1 MTVNKAKQRMLE
13 GKPAIGAEVGLGS
26 PLSAELISPLGFDF
40 VLVDTQHGVWA
51 DESAMLAFRAIGLGP
66 AVPMAR
72 VRSNDFGLIGRLL
85 DMGCMGIVVPMVNN
99 ADEAEA
105 AFDIIMSGQATDAQ
119 IGAFLMALRVR
130 GETVDE
136 ITGAVRT
143 MRAKALAV
151 EAPEGAIDVVGTGGD
166 GSGTYNISTAAA
178 IVVAACG
185 VPVAKHG
192 NKALSSKSG
201 AADVLAAL
209 GVNLDADLGLVEK
222 SIAEAGIGFMMAPRH
237 HSAMKYVGPARVEMG
252 TRTLFN
258 LLGPLS
264 NPAGVKRQFTGVF
277 AKDWVEPLAQV
288 LNNLGCEAAWVVHGA
303 DGLDEMT
310 TTGASFVA
318 QLKDGEITTFEVTPD
333 DAGLAEAK
341 PEDLKGGD
349 AATNAA
355 ALNAV
360 LNGDPG
366 PYRDVVVYNA
376 AGALIVAGK
385 AEDLKQGGALAA
397 AAIDG
402 GKAKGSLEKMIAIS
416 NEAGP

>member
-1 MTVNKAKQRMLE
+1 MSDELKPLIAK
-13 GKPAIGAEVGLGS
+13 V
-26 PLSAELISPLGFDF
+26 
-40 VLVDTQHGVWA
+40 A
-51 DESAMLAFRAIGLGP
+51 DGNSLT
-66 AVPMAR
+66 
-72 VRSNDFGLIGRLL
+72 
-85 DMGCMGIVVPMVNN
+85 

-105 AFDIIMSGQATDAQ
+105 AFTIIMSGQATEAQ

-136 ITGAVRT
+136 ITGAVRA

-151 EAPEGAIDVVGTGGD
+151 KAPEGAIDVVGTGGD

-178 IVVAACG
+178 IVVAGCG

-201 AADVLAAL
+201 AADVLTAL
-209 GVNLDADLGLVEK
+209 GVNIDADLSLVERA
-222 SIAEAGIGFMMAPRH
+222 IAEAGIGFMMAPRH

-252 TRTLFN
+252 TRTIFN

-264 NPAGVKRQFTGVF
+264 NPAGVTRQFTGVF
-277 AKDWVEPLAQV
+277 AKDWIEPMANV
-288 LNNLGCEAAWVVHGA
+288 LGNLGCEAAWVVHGS

-310 TTGASFVA
+310 TTGPTFVA
-318 QLKDGEITTFEVTPD
+318 ELKGSKVTTFEVSPE
-333 DAGLAEAK
+333 DAGLGVAS

-349 AATNAA
+349 GAHNAD
-355 ALNAV
+355 ALRQV
-360 LNGDPG
+360 MDGEPG
-366 PYRDVVVYNA
+366 PYRDVTLYNA

-385 AEDLKQGGALAA
+385 AKDLKQGVEIAA

-402 GKAKGSLEKMIAIS
+402 GQAKAALDKMVAIT
-416 NEAGP
+416 NEA

>member
-1 MTVNKAKQRMLE
+1 MSDALKPLLAK
-13 GKPAIGAEVGLGS
+13 V
-26 PLSAELISPLGFDF
+26 
-40 VLVDTQHGVWA
+40 A
-51 DESAMLAFRAIGLGP
+51 DANTL
-66 AVPMAR
+66 
-72 VRSNDFGLIGRLL
+72 
-85 DMGCMGIVVPMVNN
+85 N

-105 AFDIIMSGQATDAQ
+105 AFDIIMSDQATDAQ

-151 EAPEGAIDVVGTGGD
+151 EAPNGAIDVVGTGGD

-222 SIAEAGIGFMMAPRH
+222 SIAEASIGFMMAPRY

-385 AEDLKQGGALAA
+385 AGDLKQGGALAA

>member
-1 MTVNKAKQRMLE
+1 MSDALKPLIAKVAD
-13 GKPAIGAEVGLGS
+13 GNS
-26 PLSAELISPLGFDF
+26 LS
-40 VLVDTQHGVWA
+40 
-51 DESAMLAFRAIGLGP
+51 
-66 AVPMAR
+66 
-72 VRSNDFGLIGRLL
+72 
-85 DMGCMGIVVPMVNN
+85 

-105 AFDIIMSGQATDAQ
+105 AFDIIMSGDATEAQ

-151 EAPEGAIDVVGTGGD
+151 AAPDGAIDVVGTGGD
-166 GSGTYNISTAAA
+166 GSGSYNISTAAA
-178 IVVAACG
+178 IVVAGCG

-209 GVNLDADLGLVEK
+209 GVNIDADMALVEK
-222 SIAEAGIGFMMAPRH
+222 AIREAGIGFMMAPRH
-237 HSAMKYVGPARVEMG
+237 HSAMKHVGPARVEMG
-252 TRTLFN
+252 TRTIFN

-277 AKDWVEPLAQV
+277 SKDWIEPLAHV
-288 LNNLGCEAAWVVHGA
+288 LKNLGCEAAWVVHGA

-310 TTGASFVA
+310 TTGPSFVA
-318 QLKDGEITTFEVTPD
+318 ELKEGKIETFQVTPE
-333 DAGLAEAK
+333 DAGLSPAR

-349 AATNAA
+349 AENNAR

-360 LNGDPG
+360 LDGSPG

-385 AEDLKQGGALAA
+385 AKDLKDGAALAA
-397 AAIDG
+397 AAIDD
-402 GKAKGSLEKMIAIS
+402 GKARAALDKMVAIT
-416 NEAGP
+416 NEAES